1 MYQEYN
7 YLIHS
12 KGPWKDHKYI
22 AKKTGSNGKPVYVY
36 SEYKKGDKDF
46 DFEGEEWHKNFKRV
60 GDTDGFVKTNPDGT
74 ITIVEE
80 DMKWTLPKG
89 TKVNDDLVNKLLDGW
104 KNDSRKY
111 RAKEYQKETSQNKKR
126 EQTARTISRSE
137 FEKEKAR
144 HDVAKAYEEQ
154 KQQKERYQ
162 DALDD
167 VARAYND
174 QKKKEKKSMTHGADI
189 EGYSYLIHSAK
200 GSTWSKK
207 NAKYLRKYKK
217 NGRWYYIYGR
227 DQKATSESVDEMR
240 DADREKRRKVAKA
253 KKAIRNT
260 ASDTVSNLHE
270 TLSNNKAE
278 AQRKRRENFKEDF
291 KETVDRATKVS
302 NAKKAIRNAA
312 AEKVEAKRT
321 KSRQHLADMF
331 EEAYNEASRKPKKNH
346 FTTRR

>member
-22 AKKTGSNGKPVYVY
+22 AKKTGSNGKPVYIY

-46 DFEGEEWHKNFKRV
+46 DFEGEEWNKNFKRV
-60 GDTDGFVKTNPDGT
+60 GDTDGFMKTNPDGT

-111 RAKEYQKETSQNKKR
+111 RTKEYQKEQEVNKKR
-126 EQTARTISRSE
+126 EQTARTATAADLSAAKR
-137 FEKEKAR
+137 
-144 HDVAKAYEEQ
+144 AKAVANAYKDQ
-154 KQQKERYQ
+154 Q
-162 DALDD
+162 DA
-167 VARAYND
+167 AERRGKIIAEAYAD
-174 QKKKEKKSMTHGADI
+174 QKKKEKKTMTHGANT

-240 DADREKRRKVAKA
+240 DADREKRRNVAKA

-291 KETVDRATKVS
+291 RETVDRATKVS